1 MAASTP
7 PEPGSSAQAGG
18 RHTAPELEPKLEP
31 GPEQGHEGDHGHSV
45 AAWTSVGVVMAG
57 FLIGA
62 VALVTAQEWLFF
74 VGVVVIAVG
83 AVLGKVLAAM
93 GFGAAGRDTTT
104 GAEGVR

>member
-7 PEPGSSAQAGG
+7 PEPGSTSAQAGG
-18 RHTAPELEPKLEP
+18 RHTGPELEHD
-31 GPEQGHEGDHGHSV
+31 GGHGHSV
-45 AAWTSVGVVMAG
+45 AAWASVGVVMAG

-62 VALVTAQEWLFF
+62 IAMVAALEWLFV
-74 VGVVVIAVG
+74 VGVVVVAVG